1 LLGDGNYKLE
11 ARTICESSPTLP
23 ASFNFATTERIQGT
37 IDHREPKLFGLPTPS
52 GNDKLYP
59 GKAIQFVFTKPILCL
74 RPHLFEIVA

>member
-1 LLGDGNYKLE
+1 M
-11 ARTICESSPTLP
+11 
-23 ASFNFATTERIQGT
+23 ERIQGT